1 MERIHRHADRLT
13 PEQYVKEVMA
23 RQFISDPRLS
33 FQLKQDFLPLAVAPG
48 DLHHGPESL
57 GYAAVI
63 EWLNPEVAKPEDYA
77 VRSTSFRED

>member
-1 MERIHRHADRLT
+1 
-13 PEQYVKEVMA
+13 
-23 RQFISDPRLS
+23 
-33 FQLKQDFLPLAVAPG
+33 LAFAPG